1 MSRDEIAN
9 ALKPDR
15 AIILNRICDQFESD
29 WRNGERARIEELL
42 KLGSDSEQAFLL
54 YELLI
59 LELFLLQDE
68 GESPRIQDYLDR
80 FPNEQA
86 IVKDAFSKKQVSIP
100 LVQKGPD
107 FYESPTLRIDSSST
121 PISDNSET
129 PDFKSFGNYEL
140 IEEIARGGMG
150 VVYRA
155 RHKRLNRLVAVKMIL
170 SGRFASPTE
179 VRRFIQEVETAAS
192 LDHPNIVPVYE
203 IGEHESQPF
212 YSMKLV
218 QGESLAQHSIK
229 ISKDMVSIARIMATV
244 ARAIHYAH
252 VRGFLHRDIKPSNIM
267 VDTDGTAY
275 IMDFGL
281 SINMNCNLNLSGSG
295 AIMGTPSYM
304 SPEQAT
310 GQKMPLTERIDIYSL
325 GAVLYELMVGRPPFR
340 SQTVLETLI
349 QVMERE
355 PSLPSQ
361 IVRGI
366 PDDLEAICMKC
377 LCKSPDE
384 RYQSADEL
392 ACDLEK
398 FAKGENLNLRPKGV
412 LMKIRQ
418 WTRRSPDLAA
428 RFGGFLLF
436 GTFVQIN
443 YYLNTVPNA
452 NSRFLVSLITILWGM
467 GAYGFH
473 LMLKREKNVESVR
486 MLWLGSEVVLLTVIL
501 GIQNNPQS
509 MGVVIYPLLI
519 AASGLWYRENIV
531 WKITGL
537 SAIAYSALIFN
548 FFMRNEAA
556 TLPSSA
562 NIVMGSLFITGFVV
576 SQQVKRLWA
585 ISSYYEKRATSR

>member
-1 MSRDEIAN
+1 MNRDEIADSM
-9 ALKPDR
+9 KPDR

-29 WRNGERARIEELL
+29 WRTGERALIEDLL
-42 KLGSDSEQAFLL
+42 KAAADSEQAFLL
-54 YELLI
+54 YELI
-59 LELFLLQDE
+59 VIELFLLRDQ
-68 GESPRIQDYLDR
+68 GEIPQIRNYLDR
-80 FPNEQA
+80 FPNEPT
-86 IVKDAFSKKQVSIP
+86 IIKEAFSKKQVSIQ
-100 LVQKGPD
+100 LDSRNSD
-107 FYESPTLRIDSSST
+107 FYESPTLKIDSSLS
-121 PISDNSET
+121 PISDKSEV
-129 PDFKSFGNYEL
+129 PEFKTFGNYEL

-155 RHKRLNRLVAVKMIL
+155 RHKRLNRLVALKMIL
-170 SGRFASPTE
+170 GGRFASPTE

-203 IGEHESQPF
+203 IGEHENQPF
-212 YSMKLV
+212 YSMRLV
-218 QGESLAQHSIK
+218 QGESLSHHSNK
-229 ISKDMVSIARIMATV
+229 ISKDMISIAKLMATV

-252 VRGFLHRDIKPSNIM
+252 ERGFLHRDIKPSNIM

-310 GQKMPLTERIDIYSL
+310 GQKVPLTERIDIYSL

-340 SQTVLETLI
+340 SQTIMETLI

-355 PSLPSQ
+355 PSAPSQ
-361 IVRGI
+361 IVSDI

-384 RYQSADEL
+384 RYQSADAL
-392 ACDLEK
+392 ASDLEK
-398 FAKGENLNLRPKGV
+398 FAKGENLNLRTKG
-412 LMKIRQ
+412 LLTKIRQ
-418 WTRRSPDLAA
+418 WARRSPDIAA
-428 RFGGFLLF
+428 RIGGFLLF
-436 GTFVQIN
+436 GTFVQVN

-452 NSRFLVSLITILWGM
+452 NSRFLVSFITILWGI

-473 LMLKREKNVESVR
+473 LLLKREKSVESVR
-486 MLWLGSEVVLLTVIL
+486 MFWLGSEVVLLTIIL

-519 AASGLWYRENIV
+519 AASGLWSRENIV
-531 WKITGL
+531 WKITAL
-537 SAIAYSALIFN
+537 SAIAYSALLFN
-548 FFMRNEAA
+548 FFVRNETAV
-556 TLPSSA
+556 LPSSA
-562 NIVMGSLFITGFVV
+562 NIVMGSIFITGFVV

-585 ISSYYEKRATSR
+585 ISSYYEKRVGSR

>member
-1 MSRDEIAN
+1 
-9 ALKPDR
+9 
-15 AIILNRICDQFESD
+15 
-29 WRNGERARIEELL
+29 
-42 KLGSDSEQAFLL
+42 
-54 YELLI
+54 
-59 LELFLLQDE
+59 
-68 GESPRIQDYLDR
+68 
-80 FPNEQA
+80 
-86 IVKDAFSKKQVSIP
+86 
-100 LVQKGPD
+100 
-107 FYESPTLRIDSSST
+107 
-121 PISDNSET
+121 
-129 PDFKSFGNYEL
+129 
-140 IEEIARGGMG
+140 
-150 VVYRA
+150 
-155 RHKRLNRLVAVKMIL
+155 
-170 SGRFASPTE
+170 
-179 VRRFIQEVETAAS
+179 
-192 LDHPNIVPVYE
+192 
-203 IGEHESQPF
+203 
-212 YSMKLV
+212 
-218 QGESLAQHSIK
+218 
-229 ISKDMVSIARIMATV
+229 
-244 ARAIHYAH
+244 
-252 VRGFLHRDIKPSNIM
+252 
-267 VDTDGTAY
+267 
-275 IMDFGL
+275 
-281 SINMNCNLNLSGSG
+281 
-295 AIMGTPSYM
+295 
-304 SPEQAT
+304 
-310 GQKMPLTERIDIYSL
+310 MPLTERIDIYSL

-548 FFMRNEAA
+548 FFMRNEVA